1 MRYEAFIVGP
11 STSVAASGHNV
22 RGTERGRG
30 GRGRGGRDRGGRDAA
45 AATEQENRMTPVNV
59 RRRGRGQ
66 PPTGRAR
73 VRTLRENMS

>member
-11 STSVAASGHNV
+11 STSVGASGHNV

-30 GRGRGGRDRGGRDAA
+30 GLGRGGRDAA

-59 RRRGRGQ
+59 RRSGAVDRRLVVLVCGRC
-66 PPTGRAR
+66 AR
-73 VRTLRENMS
+73 M

>member
-1 MRYEAFIVGP
+1 MLE
-11 STSVAASGHNV
+11 
-22 RGTERGRG
+22 
-30 GRGRGGRDRGGRDAA
+30 GRDEAVVEGDMIDGAA
-45 AATEQENRMTPVNV
+45 AAETEQENRMTPVNV

>member
-11 STSVAASGHNV
+11 STSVGASGHNV

-30 GRGRGGRDRGGRDAA
+30 GRGRGGRDAA

-59 RRRGRGQ
+59 RRRGLGR
-66 PPTGRAR
+66 PPIGRAR
-73 VRTLRENMS
+73 VRTLRENVS